1 MGVESA
7 NLKKYY
13 HIGITLRNEFVK
25 KNTKKNE
32 LFGNYIRNLRLKKK
46 IGQRELARK
55 IGVSASYLND
65 IEQNKRPSPR
75 VEVLE
80 ALINVLEA
88 DIPTINDLAG
98 LSKNDLPPDVIE
110 FIRGSSEL
118 VSLLR
123 LIKAYNLTDQEI
135 MEFENIINT
144 SKAKAIIIAAGLG
157 SRLKNY
163 TEDLPKCMLKFG
175 DKTLLERQIEAYRDC
190 GINNISVIRGYK
202 KEKINYEDL
211 RYYENPDFENNNIL
225 NSLFYAEEELNGN
238 VIVSYSD
245 ILFEAYVV
253 RRLLESQADISIVVD
268 IDWRGYYVG
277 RKEHPIAE
285 AENVIF
291 NANNEVLKIGKILT
305 EKDDVHGEFIGML
318 KFTPRGAEIFKKHFH
333 RAKEIYWDK
342 PYQRAAIFQKAYIT
356 DIIQDMADF
365 GVPVHCVIIERGW
378 KEIDT
383 VEDYQN
389 ALKEFER

>member
-1 MGVESA
+1 M
-7 NLKKYY
+7 
-13 HIGITLRNEFVK
+13 RNELVI
-25 KNTKKNE
+25 KNTQKNE
-32 LFGNYIRNLRLKKK
+32 LFGNYIRNLRLKKQ

-135 MEFENIINT
+135 MEFENLMNT

-157 SRLKNY
+157 SRLKSY

-175 DKTLLERQIEAYRDC
+175 DKTLLERQIEAYRNC
-190 GINNISVIRGYK
+190 GIKNISVIRGYK
-202 KEKINYEDL
+202 KEKINYEVL

-238 VIVSYSD
+238 VIVAYSD
-245 ILFEAYVV
+245 ILFEASVV

-268 IDWRGYYVG
+268 IDWRGYYDG
-277 RKEHPIAE
+277 RKEHPIEE

-356 DIIQDMADF
+356 DIIQDMADL

>member
-1 MGVESA
+1 M
-7 NLKKYY
+7 NLLKK
-13 HIGITLRNEFVK
+13 NK
-25 KNTKKNE
+25 KTNE
-32 LFGNYIRNLRLKKK
+32 LFGNYIRNLRLKKQ

-75 VEVLE
+75 VEVLK
-80 ALINVLEA
+80 ALTDVLDA

-98 LSKNDLPPDVIE
+98 QSKNDLPPDILE
-110 FIRGSSEL
+110 FILGSSEL

-135 MEFENIINT
+135 MEFEKIMNT

-157 SRLKNY
+157 SRLKSY
-163 TEDLPKCMLKFG
+163 TEDLPKCMLNFG
-175 DKTLLERQIEAYRDC
+175 DKTLLERQLEAYRNC

-238 VIVSYSD
+238 VIVAYSD
-245 ILFEAYVV
+245 ILFEASVV

-268 IDWRGYYVG
+268 IDWRGYYDG
-277 RKEHPIAE
+277 RKEHPIEE

-356 DIIQDMADF
+356 DIIQDMADL

>member
-1 MGVESA
+1 
-7 NLKKYY
+7 
-13 HIGITLRNEFVK
+13 LRNELVI
-25 KNTKKNE
+25 KNTQKNE
-32 LFGNYIRNLRLKKK
+32 LFGNYIRNLRLKKQ

-135 MEFENIINT
+135 MEFENFMNT

-157 SRLKNY
+157 SRLKSY
-163 TEDLPKCMLKFG
+163 TENLPKCMLKFG
-175 DKTLLERQIEAYRDC
+175 DKTLLERQLEAYRNC

-238 VIVSYSD
+238 VIVAYSD
-245 ILFEAYVV
+245 ILFEASVV

-268 IDWRGYYVG
+268 IDWRGYYDG
-277 RKEHPIAE
+277 RKEHPIEE

-356 DIIQDMADF
+356 DIIQDMADL

>member
-1 MGVESA
+1 M
-7 NLKKYY
+7 NLLKKN
-13 HIGITLRNEFVK
+13 IKT
-25 KNTKKNE
+25 NE
-32 LFGNYIRNLRLKKK
+32 LFGNYIRNLRLKKQ

-80 ALINVLEA
+80 ALTDVLEA

-98 LSKNDLPPDVIE
+98 LSKNDLPPDILE

-135 MEFENIINT
+135 MEFENFMNT

-157 SRLKNY
+157 SRLKSY
-163 TEDLPKCMLKFG
+163 TENLPKCMLKFG
-175 DKTLLERQIEAYRDC
+175 DKTLLERQIEAYRNC

-238 VIVSYSD
+238 VIVAYSD
-245 ILFEAYVV
+245 ILFEASVV

-268 IDWRGYYVG
+268 IDWLGYYDG
-277 RKEHPIAE
+277 RKEHPIEE

-342 PYQRAAIFQKAYIT
+342 PYQRAAKFQKAYIT
-356 DIIQDMADF
+356 DIIQDMADL

>member
-1 MGVESA
+1 M
-7 NLKKYY
+7 NLLKKN
-13 HIGITLRNEFVK
+13 IKT
-25 KNTKKNE
+25 NE
-32 LFGNYIRNLRLKKK
+32 LFGNYIRNLRLKKQ

-80 ALINVLEA
+80 ALTDVLEA

-98 LSKNDLPPDVIE
+98 LSKNDLPPDILE

-135 MEFENIINT
+135 MEFENFMNT

-157 SRLKNY
+157 SRLKSY
-163 TEDLPKCMLKFG
+163 TENLPKCMLKFG
-175 DKTLLERQIEAYRDC
+175 DKTLLERQIEAYRNC

-238 VIVSYSD
+238 VIVAYSD
-245 ILFEAYVV
+245 ILFEASVV

-268 IDWRGYYVG
+268 IDWRGYYDG
-277 RKEHPIAE
+277 RKEHPIDE

-356 DIIQDMADF
+356 DIIQDMADL

>member
-1 MGVESA
+1 M
-7 NLKKYY
+7 
-13 HIGITLRNEFVK
+13 RNELVI
-25 KNTKKNE
+25 KNTQKNE
-32 LFGNYIRNLRLKKK
+32 LFGNYIRNLRLKKQ

-135 MEFENIINT
+135 MEFENFMNT

-157 SRLKNY
+157 SRLKSY
-163 TEDLPKCMLKFG
+163 TENLPKCMLKFG
-175 DKTLLERQIEAYRDC
+175 DKTLLERQLEAYRNC

-238 VIVSYSD
+238 VIVAYSD
-245 ILFEAYVV
+245 ILFEASVV

-268 IDWRGYYVG
+268 IDWRGYYDG
-277 RKEHPIAE
+277 RKEHPIEE

-356 DIIQDMADF
+356 DIIQDMADL

>member
-1 MGVESA
+1 M
-7 NLKKYY
+7 NLLKKN
-13 HIGITLRNEFVK
+13 IKT
-25 KNTKKNE
+25 NE
-32 LFGNYIRNLRLKKK
+32 LFGNYIRHLRLKKQ

-80 ALINVLEA
+80 ALTDVLEA

-98 LSKNDLPPDVIE
+98 LSKNDLPPDILE
-110 FIRGSSEL
+110 FIRGSREL

-135 MEFENIINT
+135 MEFENFMNT

-157 SRLKNY
+157 SRLKSY
-163 TEDLPKCMLKFG
+163 TENLPKCMLKFG
-175 DKTLLERQIEAYRDC
+175 DKTLLERQIEAYRNC

-238 VIVSYSD
+238 VIVAYSD
-245 ILFEAYVV
+245 ILFEASVV
-253 RRLLESQADISIVVD
+253 RRLLESQADISIVAD
-268 IDWRGYYVG
+268 IDWRGYYDG
-277 RKEHPIAE
+277 RKEHPIEE

-318 KFTPRGAEIFKKHFH
+318 KFTPRGAEIFKN
-333 RAKEIYWDK
+333 
-342 PYQRAAIFQKAYIT
+342 IFIVLRKFTGISHINVQQYFRRPILLILFKIWQT
-356 DIIQDMADF
+356 
-365 GVPVHCVIIERGW
+365 
-378 KEIDT
+378 
-383 VEDYQN
+383 
-389 ALKEFER
+389 

>member
-1 MGVESA
+1 M
-7 NLKKYY
+7 NLLKKK
-13 HIGITLRNEFVK
+13 IK
-25 KNTKKNE
+25 TKE
-32 LFGNYIRNLRLKKK
+32 LFGNYIRHLRLKKQ

-80 ALINVLEA
+80 ALTDVLEA

-98 LSKNDLPPDVIE
+98 LSKNDLPPDILE

-135 MEFENIINT
+135 MEFENFMNT

-157 SRLKNY
+157 SRLKSY
-163 TEDLPKCMLKFG
+163 TENLPKCMLKFG
-175 DKTLLERQIEAYRDC
+175 DKTLLERQIEAYRNC

-238 VIVSYSD
+238 VIVAYSD
-245 ILFEAYVV
+245 ILFEASVV

-268 IDWRGYYVG
+268 IDWRGYYDG
-277 RKEHPIAE
+277 RKEHPIEE

-356 DIIQDMADF
+356 DIIQDMADL

>member
-1 MGVESA
+1 M
-7 NLKKYY
+7 NLLKKN
-13 HIGITLRNEFVK
+13 IKT
-25 KNTKKNE
+25 NE
-32 LFGNYIRNLRLKKK
+32 LFGNYIRNLRLKKQ

-80 ALINVLEA
+80 ALTDVLQA

-98 LSKNDLPPDVIE
+98 LSKNDLPPDILE

-135 MEFENIINT
+135 MEFENFMNT

-157 SRLKNY
+157 SRLKSY
-163 TEDLPKCMLKFG
+163 TENLPKCMLKFG
-175 DKTLLERQIEAYRDC
+175 DKTLLERQLEAYRNC

-238 VIVSYSD
+238 VIVAYSD
-245 ILFEAYVV
+245 ILFEASVV

-268 IDWRGYYVG
+268 IDWRGYYDG
-277 RKEHPIAE
+277 RKEHPIEE

-356 DIIQDMADF
+356 DIIQDMADL

>member
-1 MGVESA
+1 
-7 NLKKYY
+7 
-13 HIGITLRNEFVK
+13 LRNELVI
-25 KNTKKNE
+25 KNTQKNE
-32 LFGNYIRNLRLKKK
+32 LFGNYIRNLRLKKQ

-135 MEFENIINT
+135 MEFENFMNT

-157 SRLKNY
+157 SRLKSY

-175 DKTLLERQIEAYRDC
+175 DKTLLERQIEAYRNC
-190 GINNISVIRGYK
+190 GIKNISVIRGYK
-202 KEKINYEDL
+202 KEKINYEVL

-238 VIVSYSD
+238 VIVAYSD
-245 ILFEAYVV
+245 ILFEASVV

-268 IDWRGYYVG
+268 IDWRGYYEG
-277 RKEHPIAE
+277 RKEHPIEE

-356 DIIQDMADF
+356 DIIQDMADL

>member
-1 MGVESA
+1 
-7 NLKKYY
+7 
-13 HIGITLRNEFVK
+13 LRNELVI
-25 KNTKKNE
+25 KNTQKNE
-32 LFGNYIRNLRLKKK
+32 LFGNYIRNLRLKKQ

-135 MEFENIINT
+135 MEFENFMNT
-144 SKAKAIIIAAGLG
+144 SRAKAIIIAAGLG
-157 SRLKNY
+157 SRLKSY
-163 TEDLPKCMLKFG
+163 TENLPKCMLKFG
-175 DKTLLERQIEAYRDC
+175 DKTLLERQLEAYRNC

-238 VIVSYSD
+238 VIVAYSD
-245 ILFEAYVV
+245 ILFEASVV

-268 IDWRGYYVG
+268 IDWRGYYDG
-277 RKEHPIAE
+277 RKEHPIEE

-356 DIIQDMADF
+356 DIIQDMADL

-389 ALKEFER
+389 ALKEFEG

>member
-1 MGVESA
+1 M
-7 NLKKYY
+7 NLLKKN
-13 HIGITLRNEFVK
+13 IKT
-25 KNTKKNE
+25 NE
-32 LFGNYIRNLRLKKK
+32 LFGNYIRNLRLKKQ

-80 ALINVLEA
+80 ALTDVLEA

-98 LSKNDLPPDVIE
+98 FSKNDLPPDVIE

-135 MEFENIINT
+135 MEFENFMNT

-163 TEDLPKCMLKFG
+163 TENLPKCMLKFG
-175 DKTLLERQIEAYRDC
+175 DKTLLERQIEAYRNC

-238 VIVSYSD
+238 VIVAYSD
-245 ILFEAYVV
+245 ILFEASVV

-268 IDWRGYYVG
+268 IDWRGYYDG
-277 RKEHPIAE
+277 RKEHPIEE

-356 DIIQDMADF
+356 DIIQDMAEL

-389 ALKEFER
+389 ALKEFQR

>member
-1 MGVESA
+1 M
-7 NLKKYY
+7 NLLKKN
-13 HIGITLRNEFVK
+13 IKT
-25 KNTKKNE
+25 NE
-32 LFGNYIRNLRLKKK
+32 LFGNYIRNLRLKKQ

-80 ALINVLEA
+80 ALTDVLQA

-98 LSKNDLPPDVIE
+98 LSKNDLPPDILE

-135 MEFENIINT
+135 MEFENFMNT
-144 SKAKAIIIAAGLG
+144 SRAKAIIIAAGLG
-157 SRLKNY
+157 SRLKSY
-163 TEDLPKCMLKFG
+163 TENLPKCMLKFG
-175 DKTLLERQIEAYRDC
+175 DKTLLERQLEAYRNC

-238 VIVSYSD
+238 VIVAYSD
-245 ILFEAYVV
+245 ILFEASVV

-268 IDWRGYYVG
+268 IDWRGYYDG
-277 RKEHPIAE
+277 RKEHPIEE

-356 DIIQDMADF
+356 DIIQDMADL

>member
-1 MGVESA
+1 M
-7 NLKKYY
+7 NLLKK
-13 HIGITLRNEFVK
+13 NK
-25 KNTKKNE
+25 KTNE
-32 LFGNYIRNLRLKKK
+32 LFGNYIRNLRLKKQ

-80 ALINVLEA
+80 ALTDLLEA

-98 LSKNDLPPDVIE
+98 LSKNDLPPDILE
-110 FIRGSSEL
+110 FIRGSNEL

-135 MEFENIINT
+135 MEFENFMNT

-157 SRLKNY
+157 SRLKSY
-163 TEDLPKCMLKFG
+163 TENLPKCMLKFG
-175 DKTLLERQIEAYRDC
+175 DKTLLERQIEAYRNC

-238 VIVSYSD
+238 VIVAYSD
-245 ILFEAYVV
+245 ILFEASVV

-268 IDWRGYYVG
+268 IDWRGYYDG
-277 RKEHPIAE
+277 RKEHPIEE

-342 PYQRAAIFQKAYIT
+342 PYQRAGIFQRAYIT
-356 DIIQDMADF
+356 DIIQDMADL

>member
-1 MGVESA
+1 M
-7 NLKKYY
+7 
-13 HIGITLRNEFVK
+13 RNELVI
-25 KNTKKNE
+25 KNTQKNE
-32 LFGNYIRNLRLKKK
+32 LFGNYIRNLRLKKQ

-135 MEFENIINT
+135 MEFENFMNT

-157 SRLKNY
+157 SRLKSY

-175 DKTLLERQIEAYRDC
+175 DKTLLERQIEAYRNC
-190 GINNISVIRGYK
+190 GIKNISVIRGYK
-202 KEKINYEDL
+202 KEKINYEVL

-238 VIVSYSD
+238 VIVAYSD
-245 ILFEAYVV
+245 ILFEASVV

-268 IDWRGYYVG
+268 IDWRGYYEG
-277 RKEHPIAE
+277 RKEHPIEE

-356 DIIQDMADF
+356 DIIQDMADL

>member
-1 MGVESA
+1 M
-7 NLKKYY
+7 NLLKKN
-13 HIGITLRNEFVK
+13 IKT
-25 KNTKKNE
+25 NE
-32 LFGNYIRNLRLKKK
+32 LFGNYIRNLRLKKQ

-80 ALINVLEA
+80 ALTDVLEA

-98 LSKNDLPPDVIE
+98 LSKNDLPPDILE
-110 FIRGSSEL
+110 FIRGSNEL

-135 MEFENIINT
+135 MEFENFMNT

-157 SRLKNY
+157 SRLKSY
-163 TEDLPKCMLKFG
+163 TENLPKCMLKFG
-175 DKTLLERQIEAYRDC
+175 DKTLLERQIEAYRNC

-238 VIVSYSD
+238 VIVAYSD
-245 ILFEAYVV
+245 ILFEASVV

-268 IDWRGYYVG
+268 IDWRGYYDG
-277 RKEHPIAE
+277 RKEHPIEE

-356 DIIQDMADF
+356 DIIQDMADL
-365 GVPVHCVIIERGW
+365 GVPIHCVIIERGW